1 MKLSRASIIVA
12 ATCCLVVLG
21 TFHFYRQSK
30 IVATIDILDIGQ
42 GDAILVSSGRTQLLI
57 DAGPDRSILSE
68 LGRTMPLFDRV
79 IEVAVL
85 SHPHADHLDGFIP
98 VLERYR
104 IERMLTAGDISASA
118 QFERLIR
125 LLAASQ
131 TEQVVVDRGDVIG
144 FLGGIEFDVLWP
156 RTDWESD
163 DPNERSV
170 VLRMNSP
177 DQGERAAALFTGDA
191 TAEIERELLK
201 LGDELGA
208 ELLKVGHHGSK
219 YSSTTP
225 FLRAVSPRL
234 AAISLSSKN
243 KFGHPGW
250 STLARL
256 AAIGTEVART
266 DQVSGI
272 RYVLHRTKNGII
284 LEQKRDFLYTLLN
297 KE

>member
-1 MKLSRASIIVA
+1 MKLSRATIIVA
-12 ATCCLVVLG
+12 ATCAFVILG

-30 IVATIDILDIGQ
+30 VIATIDVLDIGQ

-68 LGRTMPLFDRV
+68 LGRTMPMFDRT
-79 IEVAVL
+79 IELAVL

-98 VLERYR
+98 TLERYR
-104 IERMLTAGDISASA
+104 IERLISSGDVATTS
-118 QFERLIR
+118 QFERLVR
-125 LLAASQ
+125 MLAEAK
-131 TEQVVVDRGDVIG
+131 TEQVIVGKGDVID
-144 FLGGIEFDVLWP
+144 FPGGIKFDVLWP
-156 RTDWESD
+156 VAGWESD

-170 VLRMNSP
+170 MLRMNSP
-177 DQGERAAALFTGDA
+177 DHDERAVALFTGDA
-191 TAEIERELLK
+191 TARIEGELVK
-201 LGDELGA
+201 SGDDLGA

-219 YSSTTP
+219 YSSTAP
-225 FLRAVSPRL
+225 FLRAVAPRF

-256 AAIGTEVART
+256 TAVRTAVART
-266 DQVSGI
+266 DQVGGI
-272 RYVLHRTKNGII
+272 RYVLRRTKNGII